1 MDIKVGDVFVR
12 HSDEKFW
19 TVKWIDGTWVI
30 HESPGKKLAMTDV
43 HGLRNNYDRV
53 ENKTTSL

>member
-1 MDIKVGDVFVR
+1 
-12 HSDEKFW
+12 
-19 TVKWIDGTWVI
+19 VKWIDGTWVI
-30 HESPGKKLAMTDV
+30 LESPGKKLAMTDV